1 MAHGTVKWFDDR
13 EGFGFIQRDDGPDV
27 YVEGSAILCAG
38 LRALA
43 EGQAV
48 EFDISAGPRGPQA
61 KNVRL
66 LNV

>member
-1 MAHGTVKWFDDR
+1 MPRGTVKWFNEA

-27 YVEGSAILCAG
+27 YVDGSAIAG
-38 LRALA
+38 PGVRSLD

-48 EFDISAGPRGPQA
+48 EFEVTRGPRGPHA

-66 LNV
+66 VSR